1 MSRDSDGVVV
11 GGCGIDFVSGNE
23 WHNTSS
29 ESDVALLGKGN
40 SQTVVFLP
48 LSLCCGSPIHMSRNA
63 PFLDDVTFAG
73 ASLFIFPLQFEMV
86 AADNPSNPVRGSSS
100 SQCHALVLKTINK
113 AR

>member
-40 SQTVVFLP
+40 SQTVVLLP

-63 PFLDDVTFAG
+63 PFLDDVTFCRCFTVY
-73 ASLFIFPLQFEMV
+73 LPLTV
-86 AADNPSNPVRGSSS
+86 
-100 SQCHALVLKTINK
+100 
-113 AR
+113 